1 MKNIRGSLLLIF
13 LFFFVSFICSCTGN
27 DSKNIVNPNPPPGN
41 TNIIKD
47 VAYAVVTDWLGN
59 KITLGM
65 DIYSPAKRDQDQKYP
80 LVMHLH
86 GGGYNDGDKSTA
98 ADKCMILADSGFIA
112 VSVNYR
118 LGWNSGSDADPCDGD
133 TLSFNDAAYRA
144 IQDANA
150 ALRFLVSKADEFNI
164 DTNWIF
170 LSGASAGAT
179 VILGSAYIDD
189 SYAARRYPQ
198 AATKLGSLYSSGN
211 NLKTSY
217 KIKGICAIA
226 GALPDSNLI
235 NSNRAY
241 PAITFQ
247 GEEDLVIPIDHG
259 TFMNCPN
266 YSTSYGSLCQY
277 WQLTRL
283 NKSAIANFLPNE
295 GHGDNGE
302 AGFTNDFLMGNAACF
317 FHNLMQKQ
325 SGKNAIYIGTQ
336 YSCD

>member
-1 MKNIRGSLLLIF
+1 MKDIKGQLLLIF
-13 LFFFVSFICSCTGN
+13 IFFFVSFIYSCTGN
-27 DSKNIVNPNPPPGN
+27 NPKNIVTPNPPGGN
-41 TNIIKD
+41 TDIIKD
-47 VAYAVVTDWLGN
+47 VAYAVVTDWQGN

-65 DIYSPAKRDQDQKYP
+65 DIYSPAKGEQDQKYP

-98 ADKCMILADSGFIA
+98 ADKCLILADSGFIA

-118 LGWNSGSDADPCDGD
+118 LGWMSGSDTNPCDGD

-150 ALRFLVSKADEFNI
+150 ALRFLVSKANELSI

-189 SYAARRYPQ
+189 SYAAKRYPL
-198 AATKLGSLYSSGN
+198 AAAKLGSLYISGN

-217 KIKGICAIA
+217 KIKGIGAIA

-235 NSNRAY
+235 NSDRAY

-247 GEEDLVIPIDHG
+247 GEEDMVIPIDHG

-266 YSTSYGSLCQY
+266 YSTFYGSLCQY
-277 WQLTRL
+277 RQLTAL

-302 AGFTNDFLMGNAACF
+302 AGFTDAFLMGNTACF
-317 FHNLMQKQ
+317 FHNLMQSEVK
-325 SGKNAIYIGTQ
+325 KNIILIGTQ